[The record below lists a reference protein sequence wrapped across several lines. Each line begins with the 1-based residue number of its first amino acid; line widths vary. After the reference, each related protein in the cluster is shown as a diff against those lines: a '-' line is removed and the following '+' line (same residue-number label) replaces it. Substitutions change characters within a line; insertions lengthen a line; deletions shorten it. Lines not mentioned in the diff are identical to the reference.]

1 MNPVAAR
8 TQARK
13 DNASF
18 REFFHLD
25 YERLA
30 NKVGCHYSTVWRW
43 WNWGRIPS
51 KKNQA
56 ALREM
61 LGVHA
66 KYLTWEFSDE

>member
-18 REFFHLD
+18 RRYWHLD
-25 YERLA
+25 YE
-30 NKVGCHYSTVWRW
+30 KVAADLGCTYTTVWRW
-43 WNWGRIPS
+43 WNWGQVPS